1 MKIIK
6 LGAVWC
12 PGCLASRPIYKEE
25 EKELNINIIEYDI
38 DMDEEAEEYEVGN
51 KLPVLIIIDD
61 NNKEIKRLIGE
72 KTKEEIIEFINN

>member
-12 PGCLASRPIYKEE
+12 PGCLASRPIYKEV

-38 DMDEEAEEYEVGN
+38 DMDEDEWMQH
-51 KLPVLIIIDD
+51 
-61 NNKEIKRLIGE
+61 
-72 KTKEEIIEFINN
+72 F

>member
-12 PGCLASRPIYKEE
+12 PGCLESRPVYKEV

-51 KLPVLIIIDD
+51 KLPVLIILDD

-72 KTKEEIIEFINN
+72 KTKEEIIEFINS